1 TPDMKENWH
10 YRRYS
15 IETQMGKKV
24 ANINLIPIVESNF
37 ANVDEIE
44 RIKDSISDN
53 IVKVEAKTK

>member
-1 TPDMKENWH
+1 
-10 YRRYS
+10 
-15 IETQMGKKV
+15 MGKKV